1 MAWRGDISR
10 LQIAGW
16 MDYRVDDGT
25 GTFGLQNRLNKKKS
39 QVRIRIIIFFS
50 MYCHVRVRCAQGIE
64 EHLQENNIRWE
75 FSHHDDNV
83 REKRVGQQAR

>member
-1 MAWRGDISR
+1 
-10 LQIAGW
+10 
-16 MDYRVDDGT
+16 
-25 GTFGLQNRLNKKKS
+25 
-39 QVRIRIIIFFS
+39 

-64 EHLQENNIRWE
+64 EHLQEKNIRWE